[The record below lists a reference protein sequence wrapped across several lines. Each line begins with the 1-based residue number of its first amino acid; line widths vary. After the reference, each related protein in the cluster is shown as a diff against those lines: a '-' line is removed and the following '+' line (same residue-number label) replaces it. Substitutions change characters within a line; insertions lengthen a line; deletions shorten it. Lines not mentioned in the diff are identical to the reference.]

1 MSGGPSGTARVI
13 DLRRGTTTSHVLT
26 TGPAFIN
33 DVVLTKRAA
42 WFTNSQAP
50 ELYRLSRDGKGTV
63 TTLPLSGDWVQQPG
77 FNANGI
83 AATPDGKAL
92 LVVQSVTATLFRVD
106 PKTGVAATVDL
117 GGYPLTNG
125 DGLLVKGR
133 TLYVVQNRLNQVA
146 VIKLNASGTQ
156 GRLVTTL
163 TQPGVRRADHRRP
176 RTRTASICR
185 TPGSAPQPTPEAE
198 YSVIRI
204 DREN

>member
-1 MSGGPSGTARVI
+1 M
-13 DLRRGTTTSHVLT
+13 
-26 TGPAFIN
+26 
-33 DVVLTKRAA
+33 
-42 WFTNSQAP
+42 
-50 ELYRLSRDGKGTV
+50 
-63 TTLPLSGDWVQQPG
+63 
-77 FNANGI
+77 
-83 AATPDGKAL
+83 
-92 LVVQSVTATLFRVD
+92 VQSVTATLFRVD

-163 TQPGVRRADHRRP
+163 SSPAFDVPT
-176 RTRTASICR
+176 TAAAYKDSLYLPNAR
-185 TPGSAPQPTPEAE
+185 FGTEPAGAE